1 MSNLPTPACCGTSK
15 AAQLLQLSVG
25 TVQSLVDKQIL
36 DAWVTEGG
44 HRRISLESIH
54 LYQAQ
59 QQKLPALT
67 RLIDNRL
74 RVMVVD
80 DDPVTRHLLQDACL
94 KTHKNIDCCAMA
106 SGIEALLTLPTFR
119 PQIIILDLLMP
130 EVDGWEMVKRLQQK
144 EGYEQLQIISVS
156 ALTETE
162 IQTRGGTPLGSHFIA
177 KPVDLGWLK
186 GYLLGLM
193 GLMAPQAWV

>member
-106 SGIEALLTLPTFR
+106 SGIEALLTLPTFL
-119 PQIIILDLLMP
+119 PHVVILDLLMP
-130 EVDGWEMVKRLQQK
+130 EVDGWEWVKRVK
-144 EGYEQLQIISVS
+144 EKKGFEQLQIITISS
-156 ALTETE
+156 LLKDELAL
-162 IQTRGGTPLGSHFIA
+162 RGGPPESSQFIF
-177 KPVDLGWLK
+177 KPIDLGWLK

-193 GLMAPQAWV
+193 SPQAWV

>member
-15 AAQLLQLSVG
+15 ASQLLQLSVG

-106 SGIEALLTLPTFR
+106 SGIEALLTLPTFL
-119 PQIIILDLLMP
+119 PHVVILDLLMP
-130 EVDGWEMVKRLQQK
+130 EVDGWEWVKRVK
-144 EGYEQLQIISVS
+144 EKRGLSNCKSSPSPVS
-156 ALTETE
+156 
-162 IQTRGGTPLGSHFIA
+162 
-177 KPVDLGWLK
+177 
-186 GYLLGLM
+186 
-193 GLMAPQAWV
+193 

>member
-80 DDPVTRHLLQDACL
+80 DDPVTRQHRLLR
-94 KTHKNIDCCAMA
+94 H
-106 SGIEALLTLPTFR
+106 
-119 PQIIILDLLMP
+119 
-130 EVDGWEMVKRLQQK
+130 
-144 EGYEQLQIISVS
+144 
-156 ALTETE
+156 
-162 IQTRGGTPLGSHFIA
+162 
-177 KPVDLGWLK
+177 
-186 GYLLGLM
+186 GL
-193 GLMAPQAWV
+193 WH

>member
-1 MSNLPTPACCGTSK
+1 MSTLPTPACCGTSK

-59 QQKLPALT
+59 QQKLPALA
-67 RLIDNRL
+67 RLVEDRL
-74 RVMVVD
+74 KVMVVD
-80 DDPVTRHLLQDACL
+80 DDGVTRHLLQDACL
-94 KTHKNIDCCAMA
+94 SAHARIDCCAVD
-106 SGIEALLTLPTFR
+106 SGIQALLTLPVFK
-119 PQIIILDLLMP
+119 PQLIILDLLMP
-130 EVDGWEMVKRLQQK
+130 GVDGWEMVRQLKQK
-144 EGYEQLQIISVS
+144 EGFEQLQIMTIS
-156 ALTETE
+156 ALSNTELDE
-162 IQTRGGTPLGSHFIA
+162 RGGPPEGSHFMT
-177 KPVDLGWLK
+177 KPIDLGWLK

-193 GLMAPQAWV
+193 APQAWI

>member
-44 HRRISLESIH
+44 HRRISLQSIH

-130 EVDGWEMVKRLQQK
+130 EVDGWEWVKRVKEK
-144 EGYEQLQIISVS
+144 EGFEQLQIITVS
-156 ALTETE
+156 ALSKDELK
-162 IQTRGGTPLGSHFIA
+162 QRGGPPEGSHFIS
-177 KPVDLGWLK
+177 KPIDLGWLK
-186 GYLLGLM
+186 GYLLGL
-193 GLMAPQAWV
+193 LSPQGWV

>member
-1 MSNLPTPACCGTSK
+1 MSTLPTPACCGTSK

-59 QQKLPALT
+59 QQKLPALA
-67 RLIDNRL
+67 RLVEDRL
-74 RVMVVD
+74 KVMVID
-80 DDPVTRHLLQDACL
+80 DDGVTRHLLQDACL
-94 KTHKNIDCCAMA
+94 SAHARIDCCAVD
-106 SGIEALLTLPTFR
+106 SGIQALLTLPVFK
-119 PQIIILDLLMP
+119 PQLIILDLMMP
-130 EVDGWEMVKRLQQK
+130 GVDGWEMVRQLKQK
-144 EGYEQLQIISVS
+144 EGFEQLQIMTIS
-156 ALTETE
+156 ALSSTELQE
-162 IQTRGGTPLGSHFIA
+162 RGGPPEGSHFMT
-177 KPVDLGWLK
+177 KPIDLGWLK

-193 GLMAPQAWV
+193 APQAWI